1 MKRTPFKPGGGLS
14 RSGGLKGDGASNLR
28 SSSPKS
34 GSLSSLR
41 SSSPKGGTAA
51 KKPAPSPFEQQRE
64 AAKRA
69 ALNALKR
76 ARRAAD
82 KAGVSL
88 SEWEGEFI
96 DSVSERVKT
105 HGRAFADPEKGAPG
119 QALSAMQGRKLKEI
133 TAKANGEAP
142 KRRCGRGKTPHL
154 NQPQDDADIL
164 GDE

>member
-14 RSGGLKGDGASNLR
+14 RSGGLKGDGAS
-28 SSSPKS
+28 KS
-34 GSLSSLR
+34 RSSLR
-41 SSSPKGGTAA
+41 SSSPKCGSA
-51 KKPAPSPFEQQRE
+51 KKEKLLSPWDQQRE

-133 TAKANGEAP
+133 TAKANGEEP
-142 KRRCGRGKTPHL
+142 KRRWGRKPS
-154 NQPQDDADIL
+154 
-164 GDE
+164 E